1 MTGDRPISLQYSSE
15 VHMTKKSFAIF
26 CVLLTAA
33 LPFPA
38 YGQTSTISA
47 AVTVDRVATLST
59 DRLVITLTGR
69 YTCGP
74 LPQPQPTLGSTFAG
88 ATGQVSQAAGRDIA
102 EGGFGFTPI
111 CDALE
116 HTFQANVLAGNIPWH
131 GGPARARV
139 NVFVQLCDEFFNC
152 QQANATADMQISVR
166 G

>member
-1 MTGDRPISLQYSSE
+1 MF
-15 VHMTKKSFAIF
+15 KKFFAIS
-26 CVLLTAA
+26 CVLLTVA

-38 YGQTSTISA
+38 YGQSSTISA
-47 AVTVDRVATLST
+47 AVAIDRVATMST

-74 LPQPQPTLGSTFAG
+74 LPQPQPTLGGTFAS
-88 ATGQVSQAAGRDIA
+88 ASGQVSQAAGRDIA
-102 EGGFGFTPI
+102 QGGFGFTPL

-131 GGPARARV
+131 GGPARARL

-152 QQANATADMQISVR
+152 QQASATADMQVNVQ

>member
-1 MTGDRPISLQYSSE
+1 M
-15 VHMTKKSFAIF
+15 VKKFFAIS

-38 YGQTSTISA
+38 YGQSSTISA
-47 AVTVDRVATLST
+47 AVAVDGVAAVST

-74 LPQPQPTLGSTFAG
+74 LPQPQPTLGATFAT
-88 ATGQVSQAAGRDIA
+88 AMGQVSQAAGRAIA

-116 HTFQANVLAGNIPWH
+116 HTFQANVLATNIPWH

-139 NVFVQLCDEFFNC
+139 NLFVQLCDQFFNC
-152 QQANATADMQISVR
+152 QQASATADMQISVR